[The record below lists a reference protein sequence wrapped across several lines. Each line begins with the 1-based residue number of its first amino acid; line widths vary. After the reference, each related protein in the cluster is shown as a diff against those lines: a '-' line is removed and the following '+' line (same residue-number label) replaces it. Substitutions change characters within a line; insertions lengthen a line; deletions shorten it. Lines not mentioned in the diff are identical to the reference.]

1 LKYLRNNSEKSLYLS
16 PVTHF
21 EVQDV
26 ISSLDSTKSVGPHS
40 IPVNLL
46 KILKRHISHPL
57 VELVNQS
64 ISKGFFP
71 QKLKVAK
78 VVSIYKKGSPEE
90 VSNYRP
96 I

>member
-1 LKYLRNNSEKSLYLS
+1 
-16 PVTHF
+16 
-21 EVQDV
+21 
-26 ISSLDSTKSVGPHS
+26 
-40 IPVNLL
+40 L